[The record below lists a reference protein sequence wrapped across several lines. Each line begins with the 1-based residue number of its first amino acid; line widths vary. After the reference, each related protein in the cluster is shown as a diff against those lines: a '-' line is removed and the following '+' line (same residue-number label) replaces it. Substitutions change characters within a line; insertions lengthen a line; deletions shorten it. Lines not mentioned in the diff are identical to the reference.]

1 VVQAWRGRS
10 GRLLHM
16 PKPPATW
23 SGRELVEPRWGTA
36 VEDWGASLYE
46 TRHLVRSV
54 LSIGAPGGGRAHFR
68 ALLATLGAHPH
79 KRRVTPRTRVYA

>member
-54 LSIGAPGGGRAHFR
+54 LSIEAAGGRGPLR
-68 ALLATLGAHPH
+68 PCSLPSGLI
-79 KRRVTPRTRVYA
+79 RTSGG